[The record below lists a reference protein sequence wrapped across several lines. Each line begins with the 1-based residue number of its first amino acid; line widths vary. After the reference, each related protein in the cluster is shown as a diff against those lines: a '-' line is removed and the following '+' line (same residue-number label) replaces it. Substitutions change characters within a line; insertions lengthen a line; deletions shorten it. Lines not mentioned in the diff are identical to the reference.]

1 MPEVDL
7 FATLDTVVLRVHDVD
22 AAKAWYQ
29 AKLGLEVSSED
40 MGERLVTF
48 ELRGGTSLTLLELKR
63 GESLLETL
71 GVVGSFPVF
80 AVRDARHAWEV
91 LREREVL
98 VDPLRDAGPVLSF
111 EFRDLDGNKLEVRE
125 TA

>member
-1 MPEVDL
+1 MAEVDL

-71 GVVGSFPVF
+71 GVVGTFPVF
-80 AVRDARHAWEV
+80 AVLDARHAWEV
-91 LREREVL
+91 LRARDVL
-98 VDPLRDAGPVLSF
+98 VDPLRDTGPVLSF

>member
-1 MPEVDL
+1 MPEVDVL
-7 FATLDTVVLRVHDVD
+7 ATLGTVVLRVHDVD

-29 AKLGLEVSSED
+29 ATLGLEVASED
-40 MGERLVTF
+40 SGERWVTF

-63 GESLLETL
+63 GESLQETI
-71 GVVGSFPVF
+71 GVVGTFPVL

-91 LREREVL
+91 LRGRDVL
-98 VDPLRDAGPVLSF
+98 VEPLRDTGPVPSF
-111 EFRDLDGNKLEVRE
+111 EFRDLDGNKLEVSE

>member
-1 MPEVDL
+1 MPEPDL
-7 FATLDTVVLRVHDVD
+7 FEALDTVVLRVRDVD

-29 AKLGLEVSSED
+29 AKLGLEVSRED
-40 MGERLVTF
+40 MGERLVV
-48 ELRGGTSLTLLELKR
+48 LGQRGGTSLSLWELKR

-80 AVRDARHAWEV
+80 AVRDARAAWEI

-98 VDPLRDAGPVLSF
+98 VDPLREAGGVLSF
-111 EFRDLDGNKLEVRE
+111 EFRDLDGNKLEACQ